1 MAYLRIDITEPEVSA
16 KEFPLPTDGRV
27 TIGRDATNDVVLPHA
42 AVSRSH
48 AEVICIEGQ
57 YQVADAKSRGGTF
70 VGKDRIQEPV
80 TLKHGAEIR
89 IGLARL
95 TFVGCPDSG
104 VDAARAVPA
113 RPAQQGFVPAPPSHF
128 PALAAAVPRG
138 AKASDFAVP
147 EELYTDEVIALKRR
161 IHERVLEKLNLR
173 EVAAKQTE
181 DGEMRRKLEEALG
194 VVLRDIRHEIPQVLP
209 PELLRQAMLDE
220 LIAYGPIT
228 PMLKDASVTEI
239 MVNGAGR
246 IFVEQGLLKETRA
259 RFVDDRHLMVIIR
272 RIVEPLGRR
281 VDEASPR
288 VDARLPDGSRV
299 NAIIPPIALDG
310 PSLTIRKFPEKK
322 LTTDDLIRF
331 GSLTPPMAKFLEE
344 AVRARQNI
352 VVSGGTGSGKTTL
365 LNVLTQFIPE
375 GQRIVTI
382 EDSAEL
388 RLTHRN
394 LVRLEARPPN
404 IEGKGR
410 VTIQDLVINALRMR
424 PDRIVVGECRGAE
437 ALDML
442 QAMNTG
448 HDGSLTTTHA
458 NTPRD
463 SLSRLETMVMM
474 AGYDLPS
481 RAIRDQIAAAVDLI
495 VQQTRFADGSR
506 RIEKISEITGR
517 EGDVILMQDIF
528 VFEQKGFD
536 GSGKI
541 VGRYRATGNKP
552 RFIEE
557 LKLKGDLQLD
567 INVFKADA

>member
-1 MAYLRIDITEPEVSA
+1 MAHLRINISEPETSV
-16 KEFPLPTDGRV
+16 KDFPLPSDGRV
-27 TIGRDATNDVVLPHA
+27 TIGRDGSNNLVLPQS

-48 AEVICIEGQ
+48 AVVICAAGQ
-57 YQVADAKSRGGTF
+57 YQIVDSGSRAGTF
-70 VGKDRIQEPV
+70 VGKNRLQEAA
-80 TLKHGAEIR
+80 TLKHGAEIC
-89 IGLARL
+89 IGSAKL
-95 TFVGCPDSG
+95 TFMENSVSG
-104 VDAARAVPA
+104 DT
-113 RPAQQGFVPAPPSHF
+113 
-128 PALAAAVPRG
+128 AAAVPPQ
-138 AKASDFAVP
+138 KASQSAFIPPGDHPSRSLVKDSDFAVP
-147 EELYTDEVIALKRR
+147 EVLYTDEVIAMKRR
-161 IHERVLEKLNLR
+161 IHEQVLEKLNLR

-181 DGEMRRKLEEALG
+181 DDEMRRKMEEALG
-194 VVLRDIRHEIPQVLP
+194 AVLRDIRHEIPQGLP
-209 PELLRQAMLDE
+209 PDLLRQAMLDE

-228 PMLKDASVTEI
+228 PMLKDPSVTEI

-281 VDEASPR
+281 VDEASPK

-310 PSLTIRKFPEKK
+310 PSLTIRKFPERN
-322 LTTDDLIRF
+322 LTAEDLVRF
-331 GSLTPPMAKFLEE
+331 GSLTPPMVKFLEE

-365 LNVLTQFIPE
+365 LNVLTQFIPQE
-375 GQRIVTI
+375 QRVVTI

-388 RLTHRN
+388 RLIHRN

-410 VTIQDLVINALRMR
+410 ITIQDLVINALRMR

-463 SLSRLETMVMM
+463 SISRLETMVMM

-481 RAIRDQIAAAVDLI
+481 RAIRDQIAAAVNLI

-536 GSGKI
+536 SGGKI